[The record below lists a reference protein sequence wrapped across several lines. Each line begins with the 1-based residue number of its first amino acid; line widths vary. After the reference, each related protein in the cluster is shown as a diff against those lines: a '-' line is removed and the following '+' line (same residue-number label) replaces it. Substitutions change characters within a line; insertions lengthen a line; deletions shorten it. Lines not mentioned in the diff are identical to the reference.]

1 MLGSA
6 MGSAKNLDNCI
17 GESGN
22 KHLTDD
28 PEEHIVNESLL
39 YFLMD
44 QTIL

>member
-28 PEEHIVNESLL
+28 PEEGFVNESLL

>member
-28 PEEHIVNESLL
+28 PEERIVSESLL

>member
-28 PEEHIVNESLL
+28 PEERIVNESLL

-44 QTIL
+44 KPIL

>member
-17 GESGN
+17 GESAN

-28 PEEHIVNESLL
+28 TES
-39 YFLMD
+39 
-44 QTIL
+44 I

>member
-28 PEEHIVNESLL
+28 PEENVANASLL